1 MSENFETKEE
11 AVEEEMLQE
20 QPLEEETETETVD
33 DGLTDGTDSGDAADK
48 TVDEVDASDQ
58 ETSQEEEQTVED
70 VSNKKKGKKLKKP
83 FLKKDKRD
91 EQLKELQDRVK
102 RQMAEFEN
110 FRKRSDKEKSQMYD
124 MGARSMLE
132 KILPVVDNFERGLDG
147 LPEDEENPFADGMKM
162 IYKQLMTAMTDAGV
176 KEIEAVGETFDPE
189 KHNAVMHI
197 DDEAYGENEI
207 VEVMQ
212 KGYTYHDVVVRYA
225 MVKVA
230 N

>member
-11 AVEEEMLQE
+11 AVEEEVLQE
-20 QPLEEETETETVD
+20 QLQAEETETETVD
-33 DGLTDGTDSGDAADK
+33 EELADSTDAGEVADQTGDEAD
-48 TVDEVDASDQ
+48 TPDQ
-58 ETSQEEEQTVED
+58 ETSQEEDRAGED
-70 VSNKKKGKKLKKP
+70 ASDKKKVKKPKKP

-147 LPEDEENPFADGMKM
+147 LPEDEENPFVDGMKM